1 MFYTVNINFTAMPS
15 ITLKRTNSNDPD
27 FKILTTE
34 LDADLRLRNGEMMDI
49 YDQHNVIEQIDT
61 VIIAYVDNLPAGCG
75 CFKPYDNEAVEIKRM
90 FVRPEARGNRI
101 SSRVLNELEA
111 WAAEF
116 GFTATVLETA
126 SKQVEAQSLYQKS
139 GYERVPNYGPYTNL
153 PYSFCYRKQL

>member
-1 MFYTVNINFTAMPS
+1 MPA
-15 ITLKRTNSNDPD
+15 ITLKRTNSTDPD

-61 VIIAYVDNLPAGCG
+61 VIIAYVDGEPAGCG
-75 CFKPYDNEAVEIKRM
+75 CFKPYDDEAVEIKRM

-101 SSRVLNELEA
+101 STLVLTELEA
-111 WAAEF
+111 WAKEL

-126 SKQVEAQSLYQKS
+126 SKQVEAQSVYQKS
-139 GYERVPNYGPYTNL
+139 GYERVANYGPYVDL
-153 PYSFCYRKQL
+153 PYSFCYKKQL